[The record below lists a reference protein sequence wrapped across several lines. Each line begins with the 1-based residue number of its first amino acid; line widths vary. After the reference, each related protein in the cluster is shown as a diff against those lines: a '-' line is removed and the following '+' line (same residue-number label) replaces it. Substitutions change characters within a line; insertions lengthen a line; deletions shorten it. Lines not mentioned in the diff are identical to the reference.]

1 MKHSFTIL
9 GFFAML
15 LGAAQSAYALD
26 YVSVES
32 SSATLY
38 KTDSLKSPKLYVV
51 SRYMP
56 LEKVINSGNW
66 VKVRDMAGSMAW
78 VEKRELSSKRYVV
91 VTATQA
97 SVRQAPDSKS
107 SVVFLVAQN
116 VALEWLGAG
125 GGGWSKVRHLDGSAG
140 YVRSAEVWGDE

>member
-1 MKHSFTIL
+1 
-9 GFFAML
+9 ML
-15 LGAAQSAYALD
+15 LGATQTVYALD

-32 SSATLY
+32 SSAALY
-38 KTDSLKSPKLYVV
+38 KTDSLASAKLYVV

-56 LEKVINSGNW
+56 LEKVISSGNW

-91 VTATQA
+91 VTTAQA
-97 SVRQAPDSKS
+97 SVRQAPDSKA
-107 SVVFLVAQN
+107 SVAFMVEQN

-125 GGGWSKVRHLDGSAG
+125 GGGWSKVRHLDGSTG